1 MGFETA
7 IYINEKVSHKNVKD
21 FLDNVQ
27 DETRIE
33 ANVEFNTEKAIKALS
48 KLTNIKNAK
57 IEILPD
63 GAVQSIKQVEVA
75 TGKIMTIKERIDE
88 AGNREVQRMMMEID
102 ADKEKLDLE
111 KKQLEAKKEYSKL
124 TSNLSKELSK
134 QSKLQLELE
143 NTKGDAKTIVNEE
156 LKAQN
161 KIVRSLQNKIKKHS
175 EYNEEGEEYVNIQR
189 QMVENENK
197 LKKLKIQNSSNKQAQ
212 NYATILKSQDKEYQ
226 LRKQMIKAT
235 GEEIVLLQQKVD
247 KEKQIQLSAQQSI
260 YGSKNVNKNMQEVVK
275 TNREI
280 IEQNLTIAEAKQR
293 QAMIDK
299 QSTEAF
305 NKLLALEKQRG
316 QLLNASHGTTGNTQN
331 AYISQI
337 QAVEQQIKQTE
348 SLIATEGLENSKKR
362 LEVEQQRKAILDNI
376 AIKEAQSTD
385 KADAQE
391 MTKQKQEQSRLYN
404 EMLATEK
411 EITKLAKQRESITG
425 QEDKKKQELELTRQ
439 ISALEE
445 KSAQYQEQIN
455 TQNLAD
461 AQQMLSIENERVKRA
476 NEIALTQSKA
486 MDVSAKVEKTKE
498 ENAQLKEQKRLYDEL
513 FKTEKQIANLSKQK
527 ARLGTGSGS
536 EKQRV
541 ELEKQIVK
549 LKQNSSVLEFK
560 IQNAGLEHAENME
573 KVEKDRLELANQLSI
588 IEAKGLD
595 KLDEIEYEKQFNQLL
610 QEQKDLYSQ
619 IHKAQADISNLTK
632 KSETTSGEEQLE
644 YQRQLVEAQQR
655 YATVREEIN
664 SKNLVS
670 IQEENKLIA
679 TQQQLENEMSVII
692 ARKADA
698 NKKQA
703 ELKAE
708 QDRKN
713 AENERRLADETA
725 TYIELAKR
733 KLNNRLKALANSSK
747 GEFIDP
753 EEIDKIKQKI
763 DSLNAIDLK
772 SAKREVQSLSQTITE
787 MGTDARIAQINKVET
802 ALDKFKKTLTSLPAQ
817 YISLQAAISATT
829 QAFRNAADYVGT
841 VDSAWT
847 NMSMTMG
854 SLTRGDFDDLVT
866 KSSKLASNMGAVST
880 DVLAIAQTFAN
891 DGVEITDVVD
901 KLEAS
906 TALMNVSGMNPQ
918 EVTSAVMSIANSF
931 RLFEDGTMD
940 VAEAT
945 EYLGNIITTVSA
957 NMDMDF
963 QKGLQELISGIGTA
977 GSTMKSAGVDMEW
990 FVGTLGN
997 LIVATGKSGTEL
1009 ARSMRTITARIFQQK
1024 QTLEEMGES
1033 TENLEIE
1040 MSNAEKALSQL
1051 GITIRGQASGEL
1063 LPLSEIIDQIAQ
1075 KWDGLSDASRFF
1087 IAETMAGKNQMDTF
1101 IGMLDSYASSTK
1113 LVTEAQN
1120 SQGSLMQMNAT
1131 YAESLEGKINTLKT
1145 AQNDLYQA
1153 MLSSDAYK
1161 LTVDGLTSILQAMT
1175 GLIELLQGRF
1185 LAVMAGATIAIISFK
1200 EALKGYTLKD
1210 QITMLKD
1217 WIAEKVTLTAVTGK
1231 ASLAMSALRGAIA
1244 GLGIFGAITA
1254 FTQFVKVAKEL
1265 APAVSEIE
1273 GKVSDL
1279 SSAIDNYRNVSENL
1293 VEVRSDLTTMKDM
1306 VNRLEEE
1313 NLSINEQQGLISTVN
1328 ELLKKHAGSY
1338 KSIEGV
1344 LKNENVALE
1353 DRVKLLEQQ
1362 AEAEAKIAARDALSK
1377 ITKANVWGNSLLET
1391 MQTSANSYA
1400 SKLASA
1406 IRGMKSET
1414 DSLFGSEEHIAEK
1427 SAQIAEKYSL
1437 RISQAKT
1444 DLEAISVQAASAM
1457 GSIMEA
1463 HELGILDDA
1472 GFEVYKKQY
1481 IELIE
1486 LLDDISK
1493 KTGVDFDIINLNTAT
1508 EDASKATNGIKA
1520 YKSSLNDATKA
1531 TNTLT
1536 DATNNLSDSLG
1547 GVADNNSQE
1556 VKSQKEL
1563 NAAYMETVDSL
1574 VEAKELLS
1582 NITENADYDAISAFA
1597 NSSLIDNYNGSL
1609 SDTVGIQE
1617 YLNEKIKEM
1626 QIASDEAYFEMNRQ
1640 DEDFW
1645 NNKIKNTEAFIKYQK
1660 DTQKDLTQ
1668 YLADSLGIQYEDFQ
1682 NYINEKGGLRDVDV
1696 SNAQNLAE
1704 AEREINQGLTTQLL
1718 TLFGGFVNDKAGA
1731 RVTDMDNI
1739 IAFLNAQEGEEIS
1752 TIQRLVQL
1760 WNEYYNA
1767 KKAEINSTIS
1777 VLKKVDATATQV
1789 KTDAVNKMNET
1800 MDKFGLRSPTNHY
1813 QDMYGQANQ
1822 LKQDVQKATQELQQ
1836 LETEN
1841 DKFQSLVNKLSGHK
1855 GQASNTLKQSTV
1867 GTGGLGNSLGKTNS
1881 SSGSSS
1887 GGREGT
1893 ERVVEDLELVIDRY
1907 YELND
1912 ALADVNNKLEMN
1924 RKLQDSTRD
1933 LATRKK
1939 LMEEEVELLKEQLK
1953 ATENLYAEQK
1963 KELQETKNQL
1973 SRAGFTFN
1981 SEGNITNYASR
1992 LKQMQ
1997 NYANSLSGDAKQAE
2011 IEYVQSIESIISAYT
2026 TLANSTLP
2034 STQLQLENLRYELEN
2049 INKEHEK
2056 TLALIET
2063 LGDRYYDIESAIK
2076 KVENAL
2082 SLNQAKQQT
2091 ANASERVKL
2100 MEEEVELMKERQ
2112 KLLLTQKSEVEKE
2125 AEEIAKKLAGQGVEF
2140 NSDGSVKNYQ
2150 KLMQTLTNNA
2160 NKLVGD
2166 ARDEAVESAEELIAL
2181 IEQYDGLIKDTLPS
2195 LEVEWE
2201 NYTASIKEAEKA
2213 MAQHITDVQK
2223 DISSA
2228 IEKELNKR
2236 TEKIK
2241 SELQKQKD
2249 LYNAQYEQEDWDRS
2263 LASEQR
2269 KLDEIQQQIND
2280 LSRDTS
2286 LAGRL
2291 KLQQLREEYEAQQQV
2306 IDDMIR
2312 DKEKENGNA
2321 RFDEE
2326 MEKLDQELE
2335 DALDPQNIADLV
2347 NKALVDGF
2355 VTIGDEVVALDT
2367 LMTDWLNETGDG
2379 LYAVGN
2385 TLKSELIEN
2394 LRVAQGLLSNMGI
2407 IDVGAELQR
2416 SINLGEVTNSIPPLA
2431 DMTKL
2436 SRSMVE
2442 LQKTKTTN
2450 TTLHLESLL
2459 TVQGN
2464 VTEDVL
2470 PQLEAMIDTAKT
2482 EVFDNIARQ
2491 ITSR

>member
-7 IYINEKVSHKNVKD
+7 IYINEKVSHQNVEGFLKNVSQKAK
-21 FLDNVQ
+21 V
-27 DETRIE
+27 E
-33 ANVEFNTEKAIKALS
+33 ANIKFNTEKAIEAINELNNLKS
-48 KLTNIKNAK
+48 VK
-57 IEILPD
+57 INVLED
-63 GAVQSIKQVEVA
+63 GTIESLKQVEVA
-75 TGKIMTIKERIDE
+75 MGKIVTI
-88 AGNREVQRMMMEID
+88 REKID
-102 ADKEKLDLE
+102 AQGGRTVEHIGMSVEAEKQYL
-111 KKQLEAKKEYSKL
+111 KL
-124 TSNLSKELSK
+124 TSDLSKELSK

-143 NTKGDAKTIVNEE
+143 NATGGRQDIIKEE
-156 LKAQN
+156 LKEQN
-161 KIVRSLQNKIKKHS
+161 KVVRLLNNKIKKH
-175 EYNEEGEEYVNIQR
+175 ELFNEEGAEYIQIQK
-189 QMVENENK
+189 QMTENENK
-197 LKKLKIQNSSNKQAQ
+197 LKKLKIQNSEAKQAK
-212 NYATILKSQDKEYQ
+212 NYATILKSQDKEYA
-226 LRKQMIKAT
+226 LRKQMVKAT
-235 GEEIVLLQQKVD
+235 GEEVVLLQQKVD

-260 YGSKNVNKNMQEVVK
+260 YGSKKVNKAMQEVVK
-275 TNREI
+275 TNRDI
-280 IEQNLTIAEAKQR
+280 IEQNLKIEEAKHR
-293 QAMIDK
+293 QTIIDK

-305 NKLLALEKQRG
+305 NKLLSLEKQRS
-316 QLLNASHGTTGNTQN
+316 QLLSASYGAKGDTAN
-331 AYISQI
+331 AYVAQI
-337 QAVEQQIKQTE
+337 QAVESQIKKAE
-348 SLIATEGLENSKKR
+348 ALIASEGLEDSEKR
-362 LEVEQQRKAILDNI
+362 LKVEQQRQSILNEI
-376 AIKEAQSTD
+376 AIKEAKLAD
-385 KADAQE
+385 KATE
-391 MTKQKQEQSRLYN
+391 EEKTKQREQQSKLYSD
-404 EMLATEK
+404 MLATEK
-411 EITKLAKQRESITG
+411 QITQLAKQRENISG
-425 QEDKKKQELELTRQ
+425 QEDKKGQELELTRQ
-439 ISALEE
+439 INVLEQQ
-445 KSAQYQEQIN
+445 SAQYQEKIN

-461 AQQMLSIENERVKRA
+461 AQKMLEIEKERTKRA
-476 NEIALTQSKA
+476 NEVALVQSKTIDA
-486 MDVSAKVEKTKE
+486 DSKIAKTKA
-498 ENAQLKEQKRLYDEL
+498 ENDKLQEQKRLYDEL
-513 FKTEKQIANLSKQK
+513 FKTEKQVANLSKQK
-527 ARLGTGSGS
+527 ARLGSGSGS

-560 IQNAGLEHAENME
+560 IQNAGLEHAQNME
-573 KVEKDRLELANQLSI
+573 KVEQERLALANQLNL
-588 IEAKGLD
+588 IEAQGLD
-595 KLDEIEYEKQFNQLL
+595 KLDEIAYEKEFNQLL
-610 QEQKDLYSQ
+610 QEQKELYTQ
-619 IHKAQADISNLTK
+619 LFKAQSDISNTTK
-632 KSETTSGEEQLE
+632 KTATTSGEEQIE
-644 YQRQLVEAQQR
+644 YQRQLVEAQER
-655 YATVREEIN
+655 YSAIREKI
-664 SKNLVS
+664 SAKNLTS
-670 IQEENKLIA
+670 IQEENNLIVA
-679 TQQQLENEMSVII
+679 QQKLENEMAVII

-703 ELKAE
+703 DLKAK
-708 QDRKN
+708 QDREN
-713 AENERRLADETA
+713 AEKERKLADETA
-725 TYIELAKR
+725 SYIELSKR
-733 KLNNRLKALANSSK
+733 KLMNRLNALTQGTK
-747 GEFIDP
+747 GDFVDVEQV
-753 EEIDKIKQKI
+753 EKMKQKI
-763 DSLNAIDLK
+763 SALNGLDLK
-772 SAKREVQSLSQTITE
+772 NAKREVQNLSQAITE
-787 MGTDARIAQINKVET
+787 MSTNARIDQINKVET

-817 YISLQAAISATT
+817 YISLQAAISAMS
-829 QAFRNAADYVGT
+829 QAFRNAAEYVGT

-847 NMSMTMG
+847 NMSMTMS
-854 SLTRGDFDDLVT
+854 SLTRGDFDSLVA
-866 KSSKLASNMGAVST
+866 KSSQLATNMGAVST

-940 VAEAT
+940 VAQAT

-963 QKGLQELISGIGTA
+963 QKGLQELIGGIGTA
-977 GSTMKSAGVDMEW
+977 GSTMKAAGVDMEW

-1033 TENLEIE
+1033 TENLEVE
-1040 MSNAEKALSQL
+1040 MSKAEDALSQL
-1051 GITIRGQASGEL
+1051 GVSIRGQATGEL

-1075 KWDGLSDASRFF
+1075 KWNGLSDSSRFF

-1113 LVTEAQN
+1113 LVTAAQN

-1231 ASLAMSALRGAIA
+1231 ASLAMSTLRGAIA

-1328 ELLKKHAGSY
+1328 ELLEKHAGSY

-1353 DRVKLLEQQ
+1353 DRVKLLERQ

-1437 RISQAKT
+1437 RISQAKA
-1444 DLEAISVQAASAM
+1444 DLEAISVQAVSAM

-1520 YKSSLNDATKA
+1520 YKSSLNDATTA

-1547 GVADNNSQE
+1547 GVADNNSQG

-1597 NSSLIDNYNGSL
+1597 NSSLIDDYNGSL

-1645 NNKIKNTEAFIKYQK
+1645 NNKIKNTEAFVKYQK

-1704 AEREINQGLTTQLL
+1704 AEREINQGLATQLL

-1800 MDKFGLRSPTNHY
+1800 MDKFGLRSPKNHY

-1867 GTGGLGNSLGKTNS
+1867 STGGLGSSLGKTNS

-1887 GGREGT
+1887 GGREET

-1924 RKLQDSTRD
+1924 RKLQDNTRD

-1939 LMEEEVELLKEQLK
+1939 LMEEEVELLKQQLETTEKLRLEQR
-1953 ATENLYAEQK
+1953 N
-1963 KELQETKNQL
+1963 ELLDNKNQL
-1973 SRAGFTFN
+1973 SRAGFKFD
-1981 SEGNITNYASR
+1981 SEGNITNYATR
-1992 LKQMQ
+1992 LKEMQ
-1997 NYANSLSGDAKQAE
+1997 KYANSLSGDAKEAE
-2011 IEYVQSIESIISAYT
+2011 IEYVKSIESIISTYT

-2034 STQLQLENLRYELEN
+2034 STEIELENLRHELEN

-2056 TLALIET
+2056 TLTLIET
-2063 LGDRYYDIESAIK
+2063 LGDRYYDLESAIK
-2076 KVENAL
+2076 KVDNAL
-2082 SLNQAKQQT
+2082 ALNQAKQQ
-2091 ANASERVKL
+2091 NATGAERVRL
-2100 MEEEVELMKERQ
+2100 MEEEIALMKEKQ
-2112 KLLLTQKSEVEKE
+2112 DLLKEQQSEVAKE
-2125 AEEIAKKLAGQGVEF
+2125 AEEIAKKLAEQGVKF
-2140 NSDGSVKNYQ
+2140 NKDGSVANY
-2150 KLMQTLTNNA
+2150 KTLMNNLKTSA
-2160 NKLVGD
+2160 NLLVGD
-2166 ARDEAVESAEELIAL
+2166 ARDEAVESAEELIDL
-2181 IEQYDGLIKDTLPS
+2181 IEQYDALIKDTLPS

-2201 NYTASIKEAEKA
+2201 NYTNSIKEAEKT
-2213 MAQHITDVQK
+2213 MAQTVTDVQK
-2223 DISSA
+2223 NITSA
-2228 IEKELNKR
+2228 IQNEMQKR
-2236 TEKIK
+2236 TDAVKT
-2241 SELQKQKD
+2241 ELQKQKD
-2249 LYNAQYEQEDWDRS
+2249 AYNKQFEEEDWEDS
-2263 LASEQR
+2263 LKDEQR
-2269 KLDEIQQQIND
+2269 KLDEIQQQINS

-2286 LAGRL
+2286 QAGKL
-2291 KLQQLREEYEAQQQV
+2291 KLQQLLEEYKAQQKV

-2312 DKEKENGNA
+2312 DKEKENGNI

-2355 VTIGDEVVALDT
+2355 VTIGDEVIALDT
-2367 LMTDWLNETGDG
+2367 LMTDWLTETGDG
-2379 LYAVGN
+2379 LYAIGDI
-2385 TLKSELIEN
+2385 LREEMIGN
-2394 LRVAQGLLSNMGI
+2394 LRTAQELLAGMGVTSLGTLGDI
-2407 IDVGAELQR
+2407 QSGSTLPQTEIAKTTLEAGKQLTDQALSKLASVSIGSLLNIEGNLTEDLLPQVERMLETAKVEVVNEIAAELMR
-2416 SINLGEVTNSIPPLA
+2416 
-2431 DMTKL
+2431 
-2436 SRSMVE
+2436 R
-2442 LQKTKTTN
+2442 
-2450 TTLHLESLL
+2450 
-2459 TVQGN
+2459 
-2464 VTEDVL
+2464 
-2470 PQLEAMIDTAKT
+2470 
-2482 EVFDNIARQ
+2482 
-2491 ITSR
+2491 

>member
-75 TGKIMTIKERIDE
+75 TGKIMTIRERIDE

-212 NYATILKSQDKEYQ
+212 NYAAILKSQDKEYQ

-260 YGSKNVNKNMQEVVK
+260 YGSRNVNKNMQEVVK
-275 TNREI
+275 ANREI
-280 IEQNLTIAEAKQR
+280 IEQNLSIAEAKER
-293 QAMIDK
+293 QARIDK

-316 QLLNASHGTTGNTQN
+316 QLLNASHGATGNTQN
-331 AYISQI
+331 AYASQI
-337 QAVEQQIKQTE
+337 QSIEQQIKQTE
-348 SLIATEGLENSKKR
+348 SLIASEGLENSSKR
-362 LEVEQQRKAILDNI
+362 LEVERQRKAIIDNI

-385 KADAQE
+385 KADEQE
-391 MTKQKQEQSRLYN
+391 KTRQKEEQSRLYS
-404 EMLATEK
+404 EMLTAEK
-411 EITKLAKQRESITG
+411 EITKLAKQRESISG
-425 QEDKKKQELELTRQ
+425 QDDKKEQELELTRQ

-445 KSAQYQEQIN
+445 KSAQFQEQIN

-461 AQQMLSIENERVKRA
+461 TKQMLSIENERAKRA
-476 NEIALTQSKA
+476 NEIALAQSKA
-486 MDVSAKVEKTKE
+486 NDTNNKVAKAKE

-527 ARLGTGSGS
+527 ARLGTGTGS

-560 IQNAGLEHAENME
+560 IQNAGLQHAEKME
-573 KVEKDRLELANQLSI
+573 QVEQDRLSLANQLRI
-588 IEAKGLD
+588 IEAQGLD
-595 KLDEIEYEKQFNQLL
+595 KLDDIAYQKEFNQLL

-619 IHKAQADISNLTK
+619 IHKAQADINNLTK

-692 ARKADA
+692 AKKADA

-703 ELKAE
+703 EIKAE

-733 KLNNRLKALANSSK
+733 KLNNRLKALENSSK
-747 GEFIDP
+747 GEFINP
-753 EEIDKIKQKI
+753 EEIEKVKQKI

-772 SAKREVQSLSQTITE
+772 SAKNEVQQLSQTITE
-787 MGTDARIAQINKVET
+787 MGTNARIEQVNKMES
-802 ALDKFKKTLTSLPAQ
+802 ALGRLKQGLMSLPAQ
-817 YISLQAAISATT
+817 YISLQAAISATS
-829 QAFRNAADYVGT
+829 QAFRNAAEYVGT

-847 NMSMTMG
+847 NMSMTM
-854 SLTRGDFDDLVT
+854 STLTRGDFDALVS

-1040 MSNAEKALSQL
+1040 MSNAEKALGQL

-1063 LPLSEIIDQIAQ
+1063 LPLSKIIDQIAQ
-1075 KWDGLSDASRFF
+1075 KWDGLSDSSRFF

-1131 YAESLEGKINTLKT
+1131 YAESLEGRINTLKT

-1161 LTVDGLTSILQAMT
+1161 SAIDSLTSILGIIT
-1175 GLIELLQGRF
+1175 DLVELLQGKF
-1185 LAVMAGATIAIISFK
+1185 LAVTAGATVAVASFMQ
-1200 EALKGYTLKD
+1200 AMKGYTFKD
-1210 QITMLKD
+1210 QIKLLGM
-1217 WIAEKVTLTAVTGK
+1217 WIAEKVALTSATTVATTAVIAFKT
-1231 ASLAMSALRGAIA
+1231 ALL
-1244 GLGIFGAITA
+1244 GLGVGVAITA
-1254 FTQFVKVAKEL
+1254 IGALVNAFKDA
-1265 APAVSEIE
+1265 
-1273 GKVSDL
+1273 
-1279 SSAIDNYRNVSENL
+1279 R
-1293 VEVRSDLTTMKDM
+1293 VEVGQLNDAVDDFNTKMTGHKESG
-1306 VNRLEEE
+1306 
-1313 NLSINEQQGLISTVN
+1313 EQIERYR
-1328 ELLKKHAGSY
+1328 ELNH
-1338 KSIEGV
+1338 
-1344 LKNENVALE
+1344 
-1353 DRVKLLEQQ
+1353 LLEQGGLSIEEQ
-1362 AEAEAKIAARDALSK
+1362 KTYQDELASVTQDLISKNETFKRILEDETTEYEKQYNALKNINDTVSTRDAIEGLQATNLSESQK
-1377 ITKANVWGNSLLET
+1377 SDLATRTNNLAGSILNNQELMTAEIEKQKALYDE
-1391 MQTSANSYA
+1391 M
-1400 SKLASA
+1400 ASA
-1406 IRGMKSET
+1406 ET
-1414 DSLFGSEEHIAEK
+1414 TEKRRLQIQKEIEK
-1427 SAQIAEKYSL
+1427 SAELEAFYRSEMYDEYLLLQDGLDVLNNYNLANKLGTEAGVDHGRTDFQFDDIITQAEQAVTSVNKVDNAVEEVYDAVPEIAQKAYESVDDINARWVQSDEERVAAQKKANEDYVASL
-1437 RISQAKT
+1437 EALRQAKT
-1444 DLEAISVQAASAM
+1444 VLQGLTDGDYTLDDMRSVMDSFPDFTGDINNAGDAINYVNDQIEALTQTAEDNYANMLAQDADLWSQKIANSDEWAEHVANSMENIHEINSAMLGADLEA
-1457 GSIMEA
+1457 
-1463 HELGILDDA
+1463 
-1472 GFEVYKKQY
+1472 F
-1481 IELIE
+1481 
-1486 LLDDISK
+1486 
-1493 KTGVDFDIINLNTAT
+1493 N
-1508 EDASKATNGIKA
+1508 
-1520 YKSSLNDATKA
+1520 
-1531 TNTLT
+1531 
-1536 DATNNLSDSLG
+1536 
-1547 GVADNNSQE
+1547 
-1556 VKSQKEL
+1556 
-1563 NAAYMETVDSL
+1563 
-1574 VEAKELLS
+1574 
-1582 NITENADYDAISAFA
+1582 
-1597 NSSLIDNYNGSL
+1597 
-1609 SDTVGIQE
+1609 E
-1617 YLNEKIKEM
+1617 YL
-1626 QIASDEAYFEMNRQ
+1626 A
-1640 DEDFW
+1640 
-1645 NNKIKNTEAFIKYQK
+1645 QK
-1660 DTQKDLTQ
+1660 G
-1668 YLADSLGIQYEDFQ
+1668 LGYE
-1682 NYINEKGGLRDVDV
+1682 IDV
-1696 SNAQNLAE
+1696 SNAGNAAE
-1704 AEREINQGLTTQLL
+1704 AENIMQNQLVNQLL
-1718 TLFGGFVNDKAGA
+1718 GYWGQFIAEKGGYREDDSVG
-1731 RVTDMDNI
+1731 
-1739 IAFLNAQEGEEIS
+1739 IADFLNWQGVSEAQ
-1752 TIQRLVQL
+1752 TITELKKL
-1760 WNEYYNA
+1760 WVEYYNA
-1767 KKAEINSTIS
+1767 KMKEIQATVTAFEGAVGDYGDLGNVTPEEMKAYQKAQQS
-1777 VLKKVDATATQV
+1777 LKK
-1789 KTDAVNKMNET
+1789 
-1800 MDKFGLRSPTNHY
+1800 
-1813 QDMYGQANQ
+1813 
-1822 LKQDVQKATQELQQ
+1822 LQQ
-1836 LETEN
+1836 LN
-1841 DKFQSLVNKLSGHK
+1841 SQMQGGSLFNSI
-1855 GQASNTLKQSTV
+1855 NTSFNNTV
-1867 GTGGLGNSLGKTNS
+1867 GKFGSGVNIGSITKPS
-1881 SSGSSS
+1881 SSGSGSGSNKGSS
-1887 GGREGT
+1887 GSSKDT
-1893 ERVVEDLELVIDRY
+1893 EKVVEDLELVIDRY

-1924 RKLQDSTRD
+1924 RKLQDNTRD

-1939 LMEEEVELLKEQLK
+1939 LMEEEVELLKQQLETTEKLRLEQR
-1953 ATENLYAEQK
+1953 N
-1963 KELQETKNQL
+1963 ELLDNKNQL
-1973 SRAGFTFN
+1973 SRAGFKFD
-1981 SEGNITNYASR
+1981 SEGNITNYATR
-1992 LKQMQ
+1992 LKEMQ
-1997 NYANSLSGDAKQAE
+1997 KYANSLSGDAKEAE
-2011 IEYVQSIESIISAYT
+2011 IEYVKSIESIISTYT

-2034 STQLQLENLRYELEN
+2034 STEIELENLRHELEN

-2063 LGDRYYDIESAIK
+2063 LGDRYYDLESAIK
-2076 KVENAL
+2076 KVDNAL
-2082 SLNQAKQQT
+2082 ALNQAKQQ
-2091 ANASERVKL
+2091 NATGAERVRL
-2100 MEEEVELMKERQ
+2100 MEEEIALMKEKQ
-2112 KLLLTQKSEVEKE
+2112 DLLKEQQSEVAKE
-2125 AEEIAKKLAGQGVEF
+2125 AEEIAKKLAEQGVEF
-2140 NSDGSVKNYQ
+2140 NKDGSVANY
-2150 KLMQTLTNNA
+2150 KTLMNNLKTSA
-2160 NKLVGD
+2160 NLLVGD
-2166 ARDEAVESAEELIAL
+2166 ARDEAVESAQELIDL
-2181 IEQYDGLIKDTLPS
+2181 IEQYDALIKDTMPS

-2201 NYTASIKEAEKA
+2201 NYTNSIKEAEKT
-2213 MAQHITDVQK
+2213 MAQTVTDIQK
-2223 DISSA
+2223 DITSA
-2228 IEKELNKR
+2228 IQSELQKR
-2236 TEKIK
+2236 TDAVKT
-2241 SELQKQKD
+2241 ELQKQKD
-2249 LYNAQYEQEDWDRS
+2249 AYNKQFEEEDWEDS
-2263 LASEQR
+2263 LNSEQR
-2269 KLDEIQQQIND
+2269 KLDEIQQQINN

-2286 LAGRL
+2286 LAGQL
-2291 KLQQLREEYEAQQQV
+2291 KLQQLREEYEAQQKV
-2306 IDDMIR
+2306 INDMIR
-2312 DKEKENGNA
+2312 DKEKENGNT

-2355 VTIGDEVVALDT
+2355 VTIGDEVIALDT
-2367 LMTDWLNETGDG
+2367 LMTDWLTETGDG
-2379 LYAVGN
+2379 LYAIGDI
-2385 TLKSELIEN
+2385 LREEMIGN
-2394 LRVAQGLLSNMGI
+2394 LRTAQELLAGMGI
-2407 IDVGAELQR
+2407 TSLGTLGDIQSGSTLPQTEIAKATLEAGKQLTDQALSKLASVSIGSLLNIEGNLTEDLLPEVERMLESAKVEVVNEIAAELMR
-2416 SINLGEVTNSIPPLA
+2416 
-2431 DMTKL
+2431 
-2436 SRSMVE
+2436 R
-2442 LQKTKTTN
+2442 
-2450 TTLHLESLL
+2450 
-2459 TVQGN
+2459 
-2464 VTEDVL
+2464 
-2470 PQLEAMIDTAKT
+2470 
-2482 EVFDNIARQ
+2482 
-2491 ITSR
+2491 